1 MKSLLGPANIRLVTL
16 LISRLF
22 LKTPTV
28 SSVLMD
34 ARKGLILYL
43 VSAMF
48 VIAAI
53 LLVYFEIYTL
63 LLVAGLTEVV
73 AIVIVFIL
81 LLLTAAIFREFAKKY
96 LSRAKTIRDN
106 SKVLTKAKSLD
117 KKAEAVVRSFLE
129 GLFEETS

>member
-1 MKSLLGPANIRLVTL
+1 MKNLLGPANIRLVTL

-53 LLVYFEIYTL
+53 LLVYFEIYTIL
-63 LLVAGLTEVV
+63 LITGLSEALAI
-73 AIVIVFIL
+73 AIVFVL

-96 LSRAKTIRDN
+96 LTKAKTIRDN

-117 KKAEAVVRSFLE
+117 KKAEAIVKSFLE